1 MRKFQEIREV
11 ATGNFGLVTSMQTRE
26 LGVSSFQLARWVKM
40 GWLEKSARGVY
51 RVSDYPSSEYDAF
64 AVAVESV
71 GTEAMICGESVL
83 GMLMLTDTNPTWIHV
98 GTSKRKRRTLSDAIR
113 IEELPISEEPE
124 YYEGVRCQ
132 SVAHAIRFCIGRVMP
147 ERLREA
153 VDNGCRNGYLMQDEA
168 RILKREIGK

>member
-1 MRKFQEIREV
+1 MRKFQEIREI
-11 ATGNFGLVTSMQTRE
+11 AAGNFGLVTSAQARE

-40 GWLEKSARGVY
+40 DWLEQSARGVY
-51 RVSDYPSSEYDAF
+51 RVSDYPASEYDPF

-71 GTEAMICGESVL
+71 GSEAMICGESVL

-98 GTSKRKRRTLSDAIR
+98 GTSKRKRRNLSDGIKVETLA
-113 IEELPISEEPE
+113 PDEEPE

-132 SVAHAIRFCIGRVMP
+132 SVEHAIRSCVGRIMP

-153 VDNGCRNGYLMQDEA
+153 VDNGCRNGYLTKDEA
-168 RILKREIGK
+168 RKLKREIAR